1 MSFNTWGMPATF
13 GSEFKQERMKA
24 IGEEIAKEEFD
35 LYLLEELW
43 MQPDHTLID
52 CYSTGQVE
60 LCPDYNWTN
69 VRTANF
75 SITGFRQLALPTC
88 DGRVGPDCK

>member
-52 CYSTGQVE
+52 CYSTGQNCE
-60 LCPDYNWTN
+60 SFFNET
-69 VRTANF
+69 TANF